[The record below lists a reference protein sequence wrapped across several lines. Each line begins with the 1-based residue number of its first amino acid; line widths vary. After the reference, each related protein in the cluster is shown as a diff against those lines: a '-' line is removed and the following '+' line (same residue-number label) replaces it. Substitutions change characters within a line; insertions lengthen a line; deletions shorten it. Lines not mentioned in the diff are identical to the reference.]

1 MVRSSAHAHV
11 THRCGDCGHEVAK
24 WVGRC
29 PECQSWGSVAAAGT
43 RSVTAVAS
51 VGAPSAPARP
61 ISQIDLH

>member
-29 PECQSWGSVAAAGT
+29 PECQSWGSVAAAGA
-43 RSVTAVAS
+43 RPVTAVAS
-51 VGAPSAPARP
+51 VGAPSA
-61 ISQIDLH
+61 